1 LKIMAMS
8 AVECA
13 STLSTMRPMGKVQ

>member
-1 LKIMAMS
+1 LKISAMT

-13 STLSTMRPMGKVQ
+13 STLSTMRPLGKVQ